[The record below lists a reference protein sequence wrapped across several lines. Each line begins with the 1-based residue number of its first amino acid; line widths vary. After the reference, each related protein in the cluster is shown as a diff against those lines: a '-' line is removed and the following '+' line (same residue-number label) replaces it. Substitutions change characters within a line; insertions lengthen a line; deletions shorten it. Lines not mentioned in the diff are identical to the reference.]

1 MNRQAAFTV
10 SMRSAYFTNPSL
22 FHQGRF
28 VPRAIGSMDEPRQGT
43 LRWNPRNEQTEK
55 ATRQSNPTNAGIG
68 LVNNLGQDGGRLI
81 SDAQSG
87 H

>member
-1 MNRQAAFTV
+1 
-10 SMRSAYFTNPSL
+10 
-22 FHQGRF
+22 
-28 VPRAIGSMDEPRQGT
+28 MDEPRQGT